1 MSSQSFEDG
10 DESGDDIQRS
20 LAVYLAYF
28 FFLFIHVFL
37 FISEVIKMYYL
48 MRLFILQISKNTQS
62 FNKTKK
68 TCAWTVR
75 LDDFIS
81 TVSSMHAIL
90 FHTSH

>member
-37 FISEVIKMYYL
+37 FISQVIKMYYL
-48 MRLFILQISKNTQS
+48 MRLFILQISKKTQS
-62 FNKTKK
+62 FNK
-68 TCAWTVR
+68 
-75 LDDFIS
+75 I
-81 TVSSMHAIL
+81 
-90 FHTSH
+90 